1 MAKKTTYTKV
11 LLERRQRRVRKSLS
25 GTTERPR
32 LRVSRSTKH
41 IYAQIIDDT
50 TGCTLASSSSV
61 ALKIA
66 GGTVAAAKEV
76 GKSLAE
82 RAKEQNIEQVAF
94 DRGGRLY
101 HGRVKA
107 LAEAAR
113 ETGLQF

>member
-11 LLERRQRRVRKSLS
+11 LLERRKRRIRKSVS

-41 IYAQIIDDT
+41 IYAQLIDDT
-50 TGCTLASSSSV
+50 TGVTLASSSSV

-66 GGTVAAAKEV
+66 GGNIDAAKQV

-82 RAKEQNIEQVAF
+82 RAKEKNIELVAF
-94 DRGGRLY
+94 DRGGCLY

-107 LAEAAR
+107 LADAAR

>member
-1 MAKKTTYTKV
+1 MSKKTAYTKI
-11 LLERRQRRVRKSLS
+11 LLARRKRRVRKRIE
-25 GTTERPR
+25 GTPERPR
-32 LRVSRSTKH
+32 LRISRSTKH

-50 TGCTLASSSSV
+50 TGTTLTSTSSV

-66 GGTVAAAKEV
+66 GGNVDAAKQV
-76 GKSLAE
+76 GKSIGE

-94 DRGGRLY
+94 DRGGCLY

-107 LAEAAR
+107 LADAAR

>member
-1 MAKKTTYTKV
+1 MSKKTTYTKV
-11 LLERRQRRVRKSLS
+11 LLERRKRRIRKRIE

-50 TGCTLASSSSV
+50 TGATLASSSSV

-66 GGTVAAAKEV
+66 GGNVDAAKQV

-107 LAEAAR
+107 LADAAR

>member
-1 MAKKTTYTKV
+1 MATKTTYTKV
-11 LLERRQRRVRKSLS
+11 LLERRKRRIRKRLE
-25 GTTERPR
+25 GTPERPR

-41 IYAQIIDDT
+41 IYAQLIDDVS
-50 TGCTLASSSSV
+50 GVTLAASSSV

-66 GGTVAAAKEV
+66 GGNIDAAKLV

-82 RAKEQNIEQVAF
+82 QAKEKNIELVAF

-107 LAEAAR
+107 LADAAR